1 MSEDERRG
9 SGWVTLSVI
18 FFVVAMFYGWHLLTA
33 SPDSDEA
40 AYPTCQSRTIKAG
53 EDLPSSMVEV
63 DVFNGGDREGLAGTV
78 SSALQKRGFRQGAIA
93 NSQSAI
99 TPTHV
104 TILANDATD
113 PRVELV
119 KEQFTDAD
127 VRSPDYPTGSAV
139 AVLVGDDFNE
149 LAPDAPR
156 SIKATTDV
164 TVCF

>member
-1 MSEDERRG
+1 MSEDARRG
-9 SGWVTLSVI
+9 SGWVTLSVL
-18 FFVVAMFYGWHLLTA
+18 FFVVAMLYGWHLLTA
-33 SPDSDEA
+33 SPEPDEA

-53 EDLPSSMVEV
+53 DDLPTSMVEV

-78 SSALQKRGFRQGAIA
+78 SSALQERGFRQGAIA
-93 NSQSAI
+93 NSESAI
-99 TPTHV
+99 APTDI
-104 TILANDATD
+104 TILATDATD

-119 KEQFTDAD
+119 KAQFKDAD
-127 VRSPDYPTGSAV
+127 VRAPDYPTGSAV
-139 AVLVGDDFNE
+139 AVLVGDDFGE